1 MGVFRKVKTTLLNNA
16 QNGLVTQLLS
26 QIYTRLFTDCNLAE
40 GTTAGKALVNGNT
53 YCWPEYMI
61 DGVHYQL
68 TSSELDDFFDC
79 TGLASHSDADGDFDL
94 SLPHCYVLFTVT
106 AAGAGVATRG
116 KPAAT
121 AAAAEIPDVPD
132 DECPVG
138 YVLLDISTLSSSGTT
153 GCYNWDQEL
162 GSHGTF
168 GSGLPLAYYTEAI
181 NAA

>member
-1 MGVFRKVKTTLLNNA
+1 MGTFRKVKTTLLNNA
-16 QNGLVTQLLS
+16 QNGLVTQLMS
-26 QIYTRLFTDCNLAE
+26 QVYTRCFSKLNLAE
-40 GTTAGKALVNGNT
+40 GATAGYALINAQT
-53 YCWPEYMI
+53 YDWPEYVI

-68 TSSELDDFFDC
+68 SSADLDDFFDC
-79 TGLASHSDADGDFDL
+79 TGLASHDDANGDFGL
-94 SLPHCYVLFTVT
+94 ALPHCYVLFTLT
-106 AAGAGVATRG
+106 ASGTGVATRG
-116 KPAAT
+116 VPAAT

-153 GCYNWDQEL
+153 GCYNWDQAL

-168 GSGLPLAYYTEAI
+168 ADGLPVAFYTEAV